1 MAERGDQPPAES
13 PSSEESAASEAP
25 PAARPIEDLLNKI
38 RLAEEERYRLGRK
51 VASMSS
57 TLVETVSINYD
68 DFNESF
74 LTCGTCLCTYNGAE
88 HTPKLMPCSH
98 TVCLECLSRIVTS
111 NTREPGTL
119 RCPICRALIT
129 LPTGGVAALPPSFV
143 VNQLLDLMSRQRREV
158 VPKCSTHQT
167 EDLLFCETCDTV
179 FCALCTETGHGG
191 LSDSCEHT
199 IVPFSIA
206 IKRMSEILL
215 YKANECIS
223 KLDRAKTAVQAEI
236 HELEHGVDATFEQI
250 STSFQEVIDSLERRR
265 AQLLSQVKETRDEKK
280 TVLEDQLRL
289 IDSERSK
296 VQSQCD
302 GLQYQ
307 VQVRNITRQISEL
320 NQKLDSVSRLSEPRE
335 NGFVRYEYQ
344 HNSSP
349 GDLAAAL
356 AAFGRVRTSR
366 TFPGLCQ
373 LGEVHAAAHLRAT
386 VRLTALDYHGERQTA
401 GGDPFTARL
410 TDPDG
415 QESAVRIT
423 DLQDGTYQL
432 TFRPR
437 RAGPHALDVRLFGR
451 PVARAP
457 LQFDVSQHNDP
468 VRCVGAR
475 GDGDDQLCQPVG
487 VAVASDGSV
496 YVTDTG
502 NSRVK
507 VLDRELR
514 VTQHIL
520 GSGLEER
527 GATGIAVT
535 ETGSLVLVNW
545 RSRQLTEVMPDG
557 RLVSQFSHDA
567 LQAPIDVAVS
577 RAGELLVA
585 DNGLD
590 QVLVFSR
597 DGQLLRT
604 VGERGQ
610 RPGQFR
616 LLSAVCVAPDGC
628 LVAADS
634 RIQVF
639 SEQGQLLREMIAE
652 PSVRGYYGGV
662 TCDHLGNVLAT
673 RTEKSRHYVQVFS
686 LDTGKLQFWI
696 DSDGS
701 RLRRPA
707 GLACS
712 DDGSVLVVDLGNNCL
727 KQYRYL

>member
-1 MAERGDQPPAES
+1 MSVMLCVVR
-13 PSSEESAASEAP
+13 ASVM
-25 PAARPIEDLLNKI
+25 L
-38 RLAEEERYRLGRK
+38 
-51 VASMSS
+51 
-57 TLVETVSINYD
+57 
-68 DFNESF
+68 
-74 LTCGTCLCTYNGAE
+74 
-88 HTPKLMPCSH
+88 
-98 TVCLECLSRIVTS
+98 TVCL
-111 NTREPGTL
+111 
-119 RCPICRALIT
+119 
-129 LPTGGVAALPPSFV
+129 F
-143 VNQLLDLMSRQRREV
+143 Q
-158 VPKCSTHQT
+158 
-167 EDLLFCETCDTV
+167 
-179 FCALCTETGHGG
+179 
-191 LSDSCEHT
+191 
-199 IVPFSIA
+199 
-206 IKRMSEILL
+206 
-215 YKANECIS
+215 
-223 KLDRAKTAVQAEI
+223 LDRAKTAVQAEI

-280 TVLEDQLRL
+280 TVLEDQFAADRL
-289 IDSERSK
+289 GAQQGAEPVRRAAVPGQYQYLSHGSVPGQCWVSGLK
-296 VQSQCD
+296 HQAQSQCD

-662 TCDHLGNVLAT
+662 TCDLLGNVLAT

>member
-1 MAERGDQPPAES
+1 MSQRPVA
-13 PSSEESAASEAP
+13 SA
-25 PAARPIEDLLNKI
+25 KWC
-38 RLAEEERYRLGRK
+38 RLGEK

-57 TLVETVSINYD
+57 TLVETVSINYE

-74 LTCGTCLCTYNGAE
+74 LTCGTCLCTYDGAE

-98 TVCLECLSRIVTS
+98 TVCLECLARIVAS

-119 RCPICRALIT
+119 RCPICRALIP
-129 LPTGGVAALPPSFV
+129 LPTGGAAALPPSFV

-179 FCALCTETGHGG
+179 FCALCCESGHGG
-191 LSDSCEHT
+191 LTDSCEHT
-199 IVPFSIA
+199 VVPFSIA

-223 KLDRAKTAVQAEI
+223 KLNKAHDAVQAEI

-250 STSFQEVIDSLERRR
+250 STSFQELIDSLERRR
-265 AQLLSQVKETRDEKK
+265 AQLLTQVKTTRDEKK
-280 TVLEDQLRL
+280 SVLEDQLRL
-289 IDSERSK
+289 IEAERSK

-320 NQKLDSVSRLSEPRE
+320 NQKLDSVSSLSEPRE
-335 NGFVRYEYQ
+335 NGFVRYEYR
-344 HNSSP
+344 HNDSP
-349 GDLAAAL
+349 AALQAAL

-373 LGEVHAAAHLRAT
+373 LGEVSAAAHLQAS
-386 VRLTALDYHGERQTA
+386 VRLTALDYHGERQTG
-401 GGDPFTARL
+401 GGDPVTARL
-410 TDPDG
+410 SDPDG
-415 QESAVRIT
+415 EAMAVRVT
-423 DLQDGTYQL
+423 DLDDGTYQL

-437 RAGPHALDVRLFGR
+437 RPGPHALDVRLFGR
-451 PVARAP
+451 PVARSP
-457 LQFDVSQHNDP
+457 LLFDVSQHNDP

-475 GDGDDQLCQPVG
+475 GDGDEQFCQPVG
-487 VAVASDGSV
+487 VAVAADGTV

-507 VLDRELR
+507 VLDHELR

-527 GATGIAVT
+527 GGTGLAVS

-545 RSRQLTEVMPDG
+545 RARQLTEVTADG
-557 RLVSQFSHDA
+557 RLLHQFTHEA

-590 QVLVFSR
+590 QVLVLSR
-597 DGQLLRT
+597 DGRLLRRL
-604 VGERGQ
+604 GERGEA
-610 RPGQFR
+610 PGQFR
-616 LLSAVCVAPDGC
+616 QISAVCVAPDGSV
-628 LVAADS
+628 LAADS
-634 RIQVF
+634 RVQVF
-639 SEQGQLLREMIAE
+639 TDQGQLLRELVAE

-686 LDTGKLQFWI
+686 LDTGKLLFWI

-701 RLRRPA
+701 RLRRPS

-712 DDGSVLVVDLGNNCL
+712 NDGCVFVADLGNNCL